1 MKELYN
7 LLGQDIIIKECD
19 DDQFNILN
27 DKHTVYLKLEN
38 IKEDKNIDWII
49 EDEFKINYNFE
60 KMEFSIYRLNWL
72 TNNWDKN
79 LVN

>member
-7 LLGQDIIIKECD
+7 LLGQDIIIRKYD

-38 IKEDKNIDWII
+38 IKEYEVLEDVYTDKNII
-49 EDEFKINYNFE
+49 K
-60 KMEFSIYRLNWL
+60 K
-72 TNNWDKN
+72 
-79 LVN
+79 